1 MLDLF
6 TIFTKGGI
14 VLFCIR
20 ATDHFFAPSVN
31 NLIRNVILQVRVSI
45 FLGVPRFL
53 KVLGGLRSILK

>member
-14 VLFCIR
+14 VLFCFR

-31 NLIRNVILQVRVSI
+31 NLIRNVILQVSFSCFSRKNS
-45 FLGVPRFL
+45 GEKGQR
-53 KVLGGLRSILK
+53 LRENF